1 MKKKWIAFGIVAA
14 LLIAVLV
21 IVLRFTKKQTTGI
34 ADGKYMVVD
43 CPEYPDAYI
52 IVKNNSIRIY
62 NIDVNAIYRN
72 EQVESIKKICE
83 DKESGIVLTGEEIE
97 ELSDLN
103 KMFVENA
110 YKVDVEKGTKEGTYS
125 YVYSCLSKGNYFG
138 LHFVYDS
145 YNKTIKINNYQKEIV
160 FKK

>member
-1 MKKKWIAFGIVAA
+1 MDCIWYSCCITDCGVSDSAEIYQ
-14 LLIAVLV
+14 
-21 IVLRFTKKQTTGI
+21 KQTKGI

-52 IVKNNSIRIY
+52 IVKNNSIQIY

-97 ELSDLN
+97 KLSDLN

-138 LHFVYDS
+138 LHFCMILI
-145 YNKTIKINNYQKEIV
+145 IKQ
-160 FKK
+160 

>member
-1 MKKKWIAFGIVAA
+1 MDCIWYSCCITDCSVSDSAEIYQ
-14 LLIAVLV
+14 
-21 IVLRFTKKQTTGI
+21 KQTKGI

-138 LHFVYDS
+138 LHFCMILI
-145 YNKTIKINNYQKEIV
+145 IKQ
-160 FKK
+160 

>member
-21 IVLRFTKKQTTGI
+21 IVLRFTKKQTKGI

-72 EQVESIKKICE
+72 EQVEI
-83 DKESGIVLTGEEIE
+83 GR
-97 ELSDLN
+97 
-103 KMFVENA
+103 A
-110 YKVDVEKGTKEGTYS
+110 
-125 YVYSCLSKGNYFG
+125 SCRER
-138 LHFVYDS
+138 V
-145 YNKTIKINNYQKEIV
+145 
-160 FKK
+160 